1 MRYLNRTNAVQKLL
15 NSGGQ
20 WVSVKWKTNA
30 GKVRKLNGKMSK
42 VTTNRKNQDK
52 IYGYLTMYDS
62 QKKAP
67 RRVNT
72 RTITEIAVQ
81 KKHYKVR

>member
-1 MRYLNRTNAVQKLL
+1 LNRTNAVYKLL
-15 NSGGQ
+15 NSGGK
-20 WVSVKWKTNA
+20 WVSVVWQTNT
-30 GKVRKLNGKMSK
+30 GQVRKLNGKLSK
-42 VTTNRKNQDK
+42 VTKKRKNQDK

-62 QKKAP
+62 HKQGF

-81 KKHYKVR
+81 KKRYKIK